1 MCDPILVTL
10 LKMWPMIVTLV
21 VIMRPHPAAHPHQ
34 PLIRKNNPPPP
45 SPGSSPIV
53 LALGECRWDST
64 KQVLVPF
71 YVVLWIVCKSNAHD
85 ATLKTEDILSRVPD
99 ARTQNHTSFMHQVA
113 QQIISPWEN
122 LFAKRSSFTRKSLQ
136 HVPQCVLTLQEFVS
150 QWNSRYTKETFR

>member
-1 MCDPILVTL
+1 MVRL
-10 LKMWPMIVTLV
+10 LNVNMKNCFNQTSENV
-21 VIMRPHPAAHPHQ
+21 RPHSSNSIENATLDSQSSGDNATPSNGTSPPATYKKEQ
-34 PLIRKNNPPPP
+34 PPPP

-64 KQVLVPF
+64 KQVLIPF

-113 QQIISPWEN
+113 QQIISP
-122 LFAKRSSFTRKSLQ
+122 
-136 HVPQCVLTLQEFVS
+136 
-150 QWNSRYTKETFR
+150 